1 MYKLLVTRLFMDLTT
16 SMSLTITERQFSL
29 TSFGEQV
36 TDHTI
41 HHGIGDIIQPIS
53 LIGRQCQCIATTDM
67 FTDTLTT
74 ETDMYILKTEECQ
87 EPITYIHQ

>member
-1 MYKLLVTRLFMDLTT
+1 MDQTIFT
-16 SMSLTITERQFSL
+16 SLIITDHRFSL

-53 LIGRQCQCIATTDM
+53 PTGHLCLYTATTDM

-87 EPITYIHQ
+87 EQITYIHQ